1 MLPTQST
8 FHRIALNRVTFGARD
23 TDVSAAA
30 SMGWA
35 AWVNEQLNA
44 PAGDDPALD
53 AHLKAQR
60 LRIVYRA
67 AEADSPGSWP
77 AVDEQRPLNYLGA
90 DTATLW
96 NVAVHSG
103 GTVSPAEKLRIVQE
117 TAIGHFIRNTHAK
130 YQVREFMADFWN
142 NHFNVCRSESDQVQC
157 MLPLYDRVAIRPHAL
172 GNFRAMLEAV
182 ASSAAML
189 FYLDNAESNKTQ
201 PNENYA
207 RELLELHTLG
217 ADAYLGVSSQSSGTG
232 IKVGVDA
239 PGYTDQDVIEASRA
253 LSGWTIEYGQ
263 RNSTGGRLPSTG
275 KFVYNANQHNTQAG
289 KFLGLD
295 LSGLTVD
302 MQQGRM
308 VLDIAAYHPSTADF
322 VCRKLCRRIFGDAP
336 PEAVVARAKT
346 AWLANTQA
354 PDQIKKVLE
363 AILLDGPEIGEG
375 PALKVRRP
383 YERLIALFRTTDM
396 VLNANANML
405 SWVSAMGDSLY
416 VWPEPDGRPDDNNF
430 WLTSVAVLG
439 TWNILINAPNTTT
452 TQTTLYTQTPAASLG
467 SAGAIADYWLGRMIG
482 VQPESSTYN
491 AILSSIAG
499 AGGVLPTLAS
509 NKTATFEG
517 AFRRLVSLIASTE
530 EFLYR

>member
-1 MLPTQST
+1 MLPTKPT
-8 FHRIALNRVTFGARD
+8 FERIALNRVTFGARD
-23 TDVSAAA
+23 TDVAAA
-30 SMGWA
+30 QAMGWS
-35 AWVNEQLNA
+35 AWVSEQLSA

-53 AHLKAQR
+53 AFLKSQV

-67 AEADSPGSWP
+67 PDAGSPGSWP
-77 AVDEQRPLNYLGA
+77 AVDEVRPLNYLYA

-96 NVAVHSG
+96 NVAINNG
-103 GTVSPAEKLRIVQE
+103 GSVSPAEKIRILQE

-142 NHFNVCRSESDQVQC
+142 NHFNVGRGESDQVQC

-172 GNFRAMLEAV
+172 GNFRALLESV
-182 ASSAAML
+182 ATSAAML
-189 FYLDNAESNKTQ
+189 FFLDNAESNKIQ

-207 RELLELHTLG
+207 RELLELHTMG
-217 ADAYLGVSSQSSGTG
+217 AGAYLGVSSQSSGVG

-263 RNSTGGRLPSTG
+263 RSGTSKLPSTG
-275 KFVYNANQHNTQAG
+275 KFVYNPNQHNTQAG

-295 LSGLTVD
+295 LSSLTAD

-322 VCRKLCRRIFGDAP
+322 ICRKLCRRIFGDTP
-336 PEAVVARAKT
+336 PEAAVERAKA

-354 PDQIKKVLE
+354 PDQIKQVME
-363 AILLDGPEIGEG
+363 AILLGGPEIGEG
-375 PALKVRRP
+375 PAVKVRRP

-396 VLNANANML
+396 VLNANAGML

-439 TWNILINAPNTTT
+439 TWNIMINAPNFST
-452 TQTTLYTQTPAASLG
+452 TQTTLYNQTPVSSLPSAA
-467 SAGAIADYWLGRMIG
+467 AIADYWLGRMIG

-491 AILSSIAG
+491 AIISSLSAP
-499 AGGVLPTLAS
+499 GGVLPALAS

-517 AFRRLVSLIASTE
+517 AFRRLISLIAASE